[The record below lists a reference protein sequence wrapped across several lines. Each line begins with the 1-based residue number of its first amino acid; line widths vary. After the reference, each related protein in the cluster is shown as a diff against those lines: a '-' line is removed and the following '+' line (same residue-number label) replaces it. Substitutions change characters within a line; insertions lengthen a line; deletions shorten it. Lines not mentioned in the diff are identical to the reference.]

1 MDTLKYR
8 NKEGLFLFEIP
19 DKKQLIDIAVTKHR
33 NLVDQYTSECE
44 DMKSSEILLTEQI
57 KKEKEEL
64 AARSNRKEVL
74 EEKRKLLC
82 YQAEKMLQQLFDIL
96 PTTENT
102 GAGQLKQM
110 HKTLIQKG
118 IELDKI
124 KNLQKE
130 RALVDEIKT
139 VLETIPQNNEV
150 SKIIALINKKFEG
163 VVTSQ
168 TELQTISNIK
178 EQKTVDETQIKDISE
193 KILWLN
199 ERVNEHEQA
208 LSHWQGEL

>member
-64 AARSNRKEVL
+64 EARSNRKEVL

-82 YQAEKMLQQLFDIL
+82 YQAEKMLQQLFEML
-96 PTTENT
+96 LTTENT
-102 GAGQLKQM
+102 GAGHLKQI

-118 IELDKI
+118 IELDKT
-124 KNLQKE
+124 KNLQRE

-163 VVTSQ
+163 VVASQ

>member
-1 MDTLKYR
+1 M
-8 NKEGLFLFEIP
+8 FEIP

-44 DMKSSEILLTEQI
+44 DMKSSETSLTQQI
-57 KKEKEEL
+57 HKEKEEL

-82 YQAEKMLQQLFDIL
+82 YQAEKMLQQLFDML
-96 PTTENT
+96 LTTDNT
-102 GAGQLKQM
+102 GTGHLKQI

-118 IELDKI
+118 IELDKT

-130 RALVDEIKT
+130 RALIDEIKT
-139 VLETIPQNNEV
+139 VLEKIPQNNEV

-163 VVTSQ
+163 AAASQ
-168 TELQTISNIK
+168 TELQNLSNIK
-178 EQKTVDETQIKDISE
+178 AQKTADKTQIKDISGR
-193 KILWLN
+193 ILWLK
-199 ERVNEHEQA
+199 EQIDKHKQA
-208 LSHWQGEL
+208 LSYWQEGLQ

>member
-57 KKEKEEL
+57 KKEKEEF

-82 YQAEKMLQQLFDIL
+82 YQAEKMLQQLFGL
-96 PTTENT
+96 LLTTENT
-102 GAGQLKQM
+102 GASHLKQM

-178 EQKTVDETQIKDISE
+178 EQKTVDKTQIKDTSE

>member
-1 MDTLKYR
+1 M
-8 NKEGLFLFEIP
+8 FEIP

>member
-1 MDTLKYR
+1 M
-8 NKEGLFLFEIP
+8 FEIP

-44 DMKSSEILLTEQI
+44 DMKVSETLLTEQMHR
-57 KKEKEEL
+57 EKEEL

-82 YQAEKMLQQLFDIL
+82 YQAEKLLQQLFDMLLTI
-96 PTTENT
+96 ENN
-102 GAGQLKQM
+102 GAGHRKQI

-118 IELDKI
+118 IELDKT
-124 KNLQKE
+124 KNLQIE

-150 SKIIALINKKFEG
+150 SKIIALKNKKFEG
-163 VVTSQ
+163 VVMSQ

-178 EQKTVDETQIKDISE
+178 EQKTVDKTQIKDISE

>member
-1 MDTLKYR
+1 M
-8 NKEGLFLFEIP
+8 FEIP

-44 DMKSSEILLTEQI
+44 DMKVSETLLTGQMHR
-57 KKEKEEL
+57 EKEEL
-64 AARSNRKEVL
+64 EARSNRKEVL

-96 PTTENT
+96 LTTENT
-102 GAGQLKQM
+102 RDSHLKQI

-118 IELDKI
+118 IELGKT
-124 KNLQKE
+124 KNLQGE
-130 RALVDEIKT
+130 RALVDEIKN
-139 VLETIPQNNEV
+139 VLETIPQNNDV
-150 SKIIALINKKFEG
+150 NKIIALINKKFEG

-178 EQKTVDETQIKDISE
+178 EQKTVNKTQIKDVSE

-199 ERVNEHEQA
+199 ERVNEHERA
-208 LSHWQGEL
+208 LSHWGGSYNE